1 MDSKRIRILKSGK
14 TGKGA
19 VAYWMSRDQRVED
32 NWALLFASGIALEAD
47 VPVVV
52 VFCLVDRFL
61 GALRWHYEFMLKGL
75 QEVDSTL
82 SEKKIPFF
90 LLHGDPGLKIS
101 EFVKDYGIGTL
112 VTDFSPLKIKRE
124 WTENVISRIEIPFY
138 EVDAHNIV
146 PCWEASKKQEYAAH
160 TFRPKILK
168 LLPFFLNEYPQ
179 LESILEL
186 TEIFSKSG
194 KVETFPKIQKHT
206 IGNLLPEDLIEEK
219 TNLSHETNL
228 FESGE
233 KAAREVMN
241 DFLNNRLDTY
251 FTQRNAPTRNAT
263 SNLSPYL
270 HFGQI
275 SAQRV
280 ALEVE
285 KAKSDTKSKEAFLDE
300 LIVRKE
306 LADNFCNYNPL
317 YDKFDGFPKW
327 AKETLNFHRHDQRDH
342 IYTLEELEA
351 GKTYD
356 PLWNASQMEL
366 MSKGKMHGYM
376 RMYWA
381 KKILEWSETP
391 EKALEIAIYLNDKYE
406 LDGRDPNGYTGID
419 WSIGGVHDRAW
430 NERKISGKIRYMSYE
445 GSKRKFDIQAYISKF
460 PMKSFRIN

>member
-1 MDSKRIRILKSGK
+1 MDSKRVRILKPGK
-14 TGKGA
+14 TGRGP

-32 NWALLFASGIALEAD
+32 NWALLFSRGVALESD

-52 VFCLVDRFL
+52 VFCLVNRFL

-75 QEVDSTL
+75 QEVDSKL
-82 SEKKIPFF
+82 AEKKIPFF
-90 LLHGDPGLKIS
+90 FLQGDPGLEIS
-101 EFVKDYGIGTL
+101 EFVKKYGIGVL
-112 VTDFSPLKIKRE
+112 VTDFSPLKIKKK
-124 WTENVISRIEIPFY
+124 WIENVMSQIEIPFY

-146 PCWEASKKQEYAAH
+146 PCWEASQKQEYAAH

-179 LESILEL
+179 LESIPEL
-186 TEIFSKSG
+186 PEVSLKSE
-194 KVETFPKIQKHT
+194 KIEAFPKVQKLE
-206 IGNLLPEDLIEEK
+206 IGNLLPEELIEEK
-219 TNLSHETNL
+219 TNTLNDPN
-228 FESGE
+228 FFKSGE

-241 DFLNNRLDTY
+241 DFLNNKLDTY
-251 FTQRNAPTRNAT
+251 FTQRNNPTRNVI

-285 KAKSDTKSKEAFLDE
+285 KAKSDIKSKEAFLDE

-306 LADNFCNYNPL
+306 LADNFCHYNPL
-317 YDKFDGFPKW
+317 YDKFDGFPAW
-327 AKETLNFHRHDQRDH
+327 AKETLNSHRHDQRDH

-366 MSKGKMHGYM
+366 LSKGKMHGYM

-381 KKILEWSETP
+381 KKILEWSESP
-391 EKALEIAIYLNDKYE
+391 EKALENAIYLNDKYE
-406 LDGRDPNGYTGID
+406 LDGRDPNGYTGIA

-430 NERKISGKIRYMSYE
+430 QERKIFGKIRYMNYE
-445 GSKRKFDIQAYISKF
+445 GSKRKFDIQSYISKF
-460 PMKSFRIN
+460 PVKRLWN